1 VVDLDRERA
10 GGAGRHP
17 SASRPTDRMIAQPML
32 RSLSRSQGAVGIL
45 LLLPALSLLAGLTL
59 YPVLY
64 GMWLS
69 LHHKHS
75 FFPQQSWA
83 GLENYWFL
91 FGDPEFG
98 ESIWRGVVYSVS
110 TIVLQ
115 IVLGVAAALALNQ
128 RFPGR
133 NLARGIVLFPYMIPT
148 VVAVILW

>member
-1 VVDLDRERA
+1 
-10 GGAGRHP
+10 
-17 SASRPTDRMIAQPML
+17 
-32 RSLSRSQGAVGIL
+32 
-45 LLLPALSLLAGLTL
+45 
-59 YPVLY
+59 
-64 GMWLS
+64 WLS

-98 ESIWRGVVYSVS
+98 ESVWRGVVYSVS

-133 NLARGIVLFPYMIPT
+133 SLVRGIVLFPYMIPT
-148 VVAVILW
+148 VVAVILWKWMVNNQIGLATDGRVGAGVCAQ